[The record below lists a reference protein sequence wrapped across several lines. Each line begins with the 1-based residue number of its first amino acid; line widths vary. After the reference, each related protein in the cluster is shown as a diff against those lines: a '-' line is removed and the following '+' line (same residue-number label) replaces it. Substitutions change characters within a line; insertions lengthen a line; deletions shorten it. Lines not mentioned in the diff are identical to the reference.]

1 MTPTAENG
9 AGAATASG
17 GSEQRFSSRLALFL
31 SVLSI
36 AVGTGNI
43 WRFPRIVAQNGS
55 DAGAGGFLVAWIVCL
70 LIWSIPLIIA
80 EYALGQRGR
89 MGPIGTFAR
98 LTQGRFAWMGAF
110 VAFVSTAIMCYYS
123 VVTGWCL
130 YYLGQSILGGLPT
143 SPADAQLTW
152 DGYQAGLGPTITHA
166 AAIGLAALVCLRGV
180 RSIERVTMVLMPM
193 LLLIVVIA
201 LIRALTLPGA
211 GAGLSYLF
219 TFDAADLARPTL
231 WLDAL
236 TQNAW
241 DTGAGW
247 GLILVYAAYMKPEH
261 GVVRNGVLTGV
272 GNNTV
277 SMLAA
282 MTIFGTVVAILGSQ
296 MPSGEVL
303 TIMRESGPASTGLTF
318 MWIPQLFTQMP
329 LGRPLAVGFF
339 LALSAAAFTSL
350 ISMVELATRCL
361 VDFGVT
367 RARALLFVLIGGFLA
382 GLPSAFNLSIFANQ
396 DNVWGVA
403 LMVSGAFVAF
413 ATVRYGM
420 DRLRTEVADPADWR
434 LPRAWNVLIKWNVP
448 AQAAILLVWWLSF
461 ALEGRWWD
469 PIQEYSIGTFVVQWG
484 IVIAACL
491 AFNRWMANR
500 TMAQFPTT
508 GVDVYPSPA
517 DEQGLPPTP

>member
-1 MTPTAENG
+1 MALDPATPRADEP
-9 AGAATASG
+9 
-17 GSEQRFSSRLALFL
+17 RFSSRLALFL

-55 DAGAGGFLVAWIVCL
+55 DEGAGGFLVAWFVCL

-110 VAFVSTAIMCYYS
+110 VAFVPTAIMFYYS
-123 VVTGWCL
+123 VVTGWCF
-130 YYLGQSILGGLPT
+130 YYLGQSVGGTLPA
-143 SPADAQLTW
+143 SHEVAVATW
-152 DGYQAGLGPTITHA
+152 DAYQGSVGPLLTHA
-166 AAIGLAALVCLRGV
+166 LAIGLAALVCLRGV
-180 RSIERVTMVLMPM
+180 KSIERVTMVLMPM
-193 LLLIVVIA
+193 LLVIVVIA
-201 LIRALTLPGA
+201 LVRALTLPGA
-211 GAGLSYLF
+211 GAGLDYLF
-219 TFDAADLARPTL
+219 SFNAADLARPTV

-247 GLILVYAAYMKPEH
+247 GLILVYAAYMRPEH

-282 MTIFGTVVAILGSQ
+282 MTIFGTVFAILGAQ
-296 MPSGEVL
+296 MPPAEVL
-303 TIMRESGPASTGLTF
+303 GVMRDSGPASTGLTF
-318 MWIPQLFTQMP
+318 MWIPQLFAQMP

-350 ISMVELATRCL
+350 ISMVELATRVL
-361 VDFGVT
+361 IDFGVP
-367 RARALLFVLIGGFLA
+367 RARALVAVAAAGFLL
-382 GLPSAFNLSIFANQ
+382 GVPSALNLSVFTNQ
-396 DNVWGVA
+396 DNVWGVG

-413 ATVRYGM
+413 VTVRYGIE
-420 DRLRTEVADPADWR
+420 RLRREVASPTDWR
-434 LPRAWNVLIKWNVP
+434 LPRVWDVLIRWVVP
-448 AQAAILLVWWLSF
+448 LLAVILLVWWLSF
-461 ALEGRWWD
+461 AFEGRWYD

-484 IVIAACL
+484 LLLVLVI
-491 AFNRWMANR
+491 AFNRWMARR
-500 TMAQFPTT
+500 TEAVAPTQ
-508 GVDVYPSPA
+508 GLDVYPDPPDA
-517 DEQGLPPTP
+517 YGLPPTP

>member
-1 MTPTAENG
+1 
-9 AGAATASG
+9 
-17 GSEQRFSSRLALFL
+17 
-31 SVLSI
+31 
-36 AVGTGNI
+36 
-43 WRFPRIVAQNGS
+43 
-55 DAGAGGFLVAWIVCL
+55 
-70 LIWSIPLIIA
+70 
-80 EYALGQRGR
+80 
-89 MGPIGTFAR
+89 
-98 LTQGRFAWMGAF
+98 
-110 VAFVSTAIMCYYS
+110 
-123 VVTGWCL
+123 
-130 YYLGQSILGGLPT
+130 
-143 SPADAQLTW
+143 
-152 DGYQAGLGPTITHA
+152 
-166 AAIGLAALVCLRGV
+166 
-180 RSIERVTMVLMPM
+180 MP
-193 LLLIVVIA
+193 LLLVIVVIA
-201 LIRALTLPGA
+201 LVRALTLPGA
-211 GAGLSYLF
+211 GAGLTYLF

-247 GLILVYAAYMKPEH
+247 GLILVYAAYMRPEH
-261 GVVRNGVLTGV
+261 GVVRNGVLTGA

-282 MTIFGTVVAILGSQ
+282 MTIFGTVFAILGSQ
-296 MPSGEVL
+296 MSSTEVL
-303 TIMRESGPASTGLTF
+303 TIMRDSGPASTGLTF

-367 RARALLFVLIGGFLA
+367 RTRALLFVLVGGFLA
-382 GLPSAFNLSIFANQ
+382 GLPSAHNLSFLANQ

-413 ATVRYGM
+413 AAARYGL
-420 DRLRTEVADPADWR
+420 DRLRREVADPMDWR
-434 LPRAWNVLIKWNVP
+434 LPRAWDALLTWIVP
-448 AQAAILLVWWLSF
+448 ALAAILLVWWLSF

-484 IVIAACL
+484 VVLGAAI
-491 AFNRWMANR
+491 AFNRWMARR
-500 TMAQFPTT
+500 TMAAYPTE
-508 GVDVYPSPA
+508 GQDVYPGPA